1 MNHNH
6 QHAKMTVK
14 DSSRDVYTC
23 PMHPEVIRD
32 NSGMCPECGMQLV
45 PTKKKRTDGH
55 DGHDKH
61 VGHSTKMFFRKFL
74 ISLILTIPVVLYAD
88 VVNTIFKWSPPA
100 FPGSDYLPLILGSI
114 VFFYGGW
121 IFIAGAWREIKGRLP
136 GMMTLIAIAISAAYL
151 WSVYA
156 VFAGAEAL
164 FWELTTLIT
173 IMLLGHWLEMRAVSG
188 AQGALKELSKL
199 LPDTAEVIRNGV
211 ATSIPLSELR
221 ENDVV
226 LVKPGTKIP
235 ADGSIIDGDSD
246 VNESMVTGESKPVSK
261 KLGDAV
267 IAGTI
272 NGDGALKIEVSQI
285 GEKTFLAGVMRL
297 VAEAQASKSRLQIL
311 SDRAALYLTVV
322 AVSGGTITLVAWL
335 LAGADVDFA
344 VARLVAVL
352 VIACPHALGLAVPL
366 VASISTTKAAQN
378 GFLVKR
384 RLALES
390 ARTVDTVL
398 FDKTG
403 TLTKGEFGV
412 VEVWNTGG
420 HTKDEVIE
428 LAASLDA
435 LSEHPIARAV
445 VTKAKEMGL
454 SLMDPKKF
462 EAIKGKGVKAMIGEL
477 EIMVGG
483 PALLEGLGLTVPK
496 EIYNQV
502 QEAGKKGQT
511 VVFTVKD
518 NKLLGAI
525 ALADIIREESREAVL
540 SLKERGVKTVM
551 ITGDSEDVA
560 EWVASELGI
569 DEYFARV
576 LPHQKSE
583 KVKALQDRGLKVAMV
598 GDGINDAPALTQAD
612 LGIAI
617 GAGTNVAIESAGII
631 LVRNDPRDIV
641 KIIRLS
647 QMTYAKMIQNLFWA
661 TGYNVVA
668 LPLAAGA
675 LYSYGI
681 LLEPALA
688 AVLMSLSTIIVAIN
702 AVLLRGKKL

>member
-1 MNHNH
+1 
-6 QHAKMTVK
+6 
-14 DSSRDVYTC
+14 
-23 PMHPEVIRD
+23 MHPEVMQG
-32 NSGMCPECGMQLV
+32 NPGMCPECGMQLV
-45 PTKKKRTDGH
+45 PTKNKKSVGH
-55 DGHDKH
+55 EGHDKH
-61 VGHSTKMFFRKFL
+61 AGHSTQMFFRKFWV
-74 ISLILTIPVVLYAD
+74 SLILTIPVVLYAK
-88 VVNTIFKWSPPA
+88 VVETIFKWSPPA
-100 FPGSDYLPLILGSI
+100 FPGSDYLPLILGSV

-121 IFIAGAWREIKGRLP
+121 VFLAGAWREIKGRLP

-151 WSVYA
+151 WSLYA

-211 ATSIPLSELR
+211 TMTIPLSELR

-261 KLGDAV
+261 KQGDAV

-272 NGDGALKIEVSQI
+272 NGDGALKIKVAQI

-322 AVSGGTITLVAWL
+322 AVGGGIITLVAWL
-335 LAGADVDFA
+335 LAGADVGFA

-378 GFLVKR
+378 GFLVKQ
-384 RLALES
+384 RLSLEA

-412 VEVWNTGG
+412 VEVWSVAD
-420 HTKDEVIE
+420 HSKDEVVE

-445 VTKAKEMGL
+445 VA
-454 SLMDPKKF
+454 
-462 EAIKGKGVKAMIGEL
+462 
-477 EIMVGG
+477 
-483 PALLEGLGLTVPK
+483 
-496 EIYNQV
+496 
-502 QEAGKKGQT
+502 
-511 VVFTVKD
+511 
-518 NKLLGAI
+518 
-525 ALADIIREESREAVL
+525 
-540 SLKERGVKTVM
+540 
-551 ITGDSEDVA
+551 
-560 EWVASELGI
+560 
-569 DEYFARV
+569 
-576 LPHQKSE
+576 
-583 KVKALQDRGLKVAMV
+583 
-598 GDGINDAPALTQAD
+598 
-612 LGIAI
+612 
-617 GAGTNVAIESAGII
+617 
-631 LVRNDPRDIV
+631 
-641 KIIRLS
+641 
-647 QMTYAKMIQNLFWA
+647 
-661 TGYNVVA
+661 
-668 LPLAAGA
+668 
-675 LYSYGI
+675 
-681 LLEPALA
+681 
-688 AVLMSLSTIIVAIN
+688 
-702 AVLLRGKKL
+702 